1 MKKRALSIVLAALML
16 AALLAGCGSSGGG
29 TAASGGTSGSASSG
43 AAGAGSA
50 GSEGKVINIYSWNT
64 EFQTRV
70 EAVYDKVDHTSDDG
84 TVTYLTDGCEIHWI
98 INPNTDGVYQQKLD
112 EALLKQGSASTD
124 DKVDMFLSETD
135 YVVKYTDK
143 DVDVA
148 IPLVDLGINPDTD
161 LAEQYAY
168 TKTVASDADGVQRGS
183 TWQGCPCLLVYR
195 RDIALDAFGTD
206 DPDKIAAICADW
218 GKMKDAAKQ
227 LKDKGYFTFASYADT
242 FRSYGNSI
250 SEPWVTVSGTDV
262 TLKVDPRIMEWV
274 ADSKEWLDA
283 GYIDKNIKGQWND
296 DWNKAMGSK
305 SSVFAFLF
313 PAWGIDFVLTP
324 NWDGPAGSWG
334 VTTGPQAFN
343 WGGSFI
349 HGCTGTDNP
358 EHVKEIILALT
369 ANADNMKK
377 ITQEYTEFTNNRPV
391 MNAFASDDS
400 FGTEFLGGENPFKYF
415 GPAAEGIEMTTLSP
429 YDQACVEL
437 IQNSFS
443 DYFQGLVDFDRA
455 KSNFETAVR
464 ERHPDITQIIWPN

>member
-1 MKKRALSIVLAALML
+1 MKKTLCMLLSALMILSVLA
-16 AALLAGCGSSGGG
+16 C
-29 TAASGGTSGSASSG
+29 AASAE
-43 AAGAGSA
+43 
-50 GSEGKVINIYSWNT
+50 GSEGKVINIYSWNN

-70 EAVYDKVDHTSDDG
+70 CAVYDKVDHTSDDG
-84 TVTYLTDGCEIHWI
+84 TITYLTDGCEIHWI

-112 EALLKQGSASTD
+112 EALLRQGSVGAD
-124 DKVDMFLSETD
+124 DLVDMFLSETD

-148 IPLVDLGINPDTD
+148 IPLVDLGIDPATD
-161 LAEQYAY
+161 LADQYEY

-195 RDIALDAFGTD
+195 RDIAKDVFGTD
-206 DPDKIAAICADW
+206 DPDEIAAICADW
-218 GKMKDAAKQ
+218 DKMKDAAAQ
-227 LKDKGYFTFASYADT
+227 LKEKGYYTFASYADT

-250 SEPWVTVSGTDV
+250 SEPWVTVDGGTV
-262 TLKVDPRIMEWV
+262 TLKVDPRIMQWV
-274 ADSKEWLDA
+274 SDSKEWLDA

-324 NWDGPAGSWG
+324 NWDGEAGSWG

-349 HGCTGTDNP
+349 HGCYGTDNP

-369 ANADNMKK
+369 GNADNMTK
-377 ITQEYTEFTNNRPV
+377 ITREYTEFTNNRTV
-391 MNAFASDDS
+391 MDEIANDDS

-415 GPAAEGIEMTTLSP
+415 APAAEGITMTTLSP
-429 YDQACVEL
+429 YDQACVEV
-437 IQNSFS
+437 IQSSFS
-443 DYFQGLVDFDRA
+443 DYLQGLVDFDRA
-455 KSNFETAVR
+455 KSNFETAIR
-464 ERHPDITQIIWPN
+464 ERHPDISQIIWPE